1 MQIRLRTF
9 AQVKELLGADSIIEC
24 PPGSS
29 VRWLLNAIRQD
40 NPKAKDSLFTKDGDL
55 KVHLI
60 LMLNNTRIH
69 MEDIETLI
77 LSDEDEVALFPPV
90 SGG

>member
-9 AQVKELLGADSIIEC
+9 AQVKELLGTDSIIEC

-29 VRWLLNAIRQD
+29 VRWLLNAIRQG
-40 NPKAKDSLFTKDGDL
+40 NPKAEDSLFTKDGDL
-55 KVHLI
+55 KGHLI
-60 LMLNNTRIH
+60 LMLNSTRVYK
-69 MEDIETLI
+69 EDIETLL
-77 LSDEDEVALFPPV
+77 LSDGDEVALFPPV